1 MKAGS
6 HVEPAFTVSLPL
18 PPESS
23 SDAIALLEPLA
34 LGEGF
39 GGFGGGHVGLDAMGD
54 EGFDGSGE
62 AVAGGDDKWGTISC
76 LFVVSFHFCS
86 YLLCPSS
93 VSAQLQTGR

>member
-1 MKAGS
+1 MSTLGQKSCFCGRVKFRKETAIL
-6 HVEPAFTVSLPL
+6 LPL

-39 GGFGGGHVGLDAMGD
+39 GGLGGGHVGLDAMGD

-62 AVAGGDDKWGTISC
+62 AVAGGDVLG
-76 LFVVSFHFCS
+76 
-86 YLLCPSS
+86 
-93 VSAQLQTGR
+93 